1 MAVALFKEVNMSNL
15 KEQDLLDEAELSIEQ
30 LLEKITD
37 SPFNHMMWVGKNFS
51 FKDLRDTLIE
61 IKKGLH

>member
-1 MAVALFKEVNMSNL
+1 VI

-30 LLEKITD
+30 LLEKISK
-37 SPFNHMMWVGKNFS
+37 SPFNHMVWIGKNFS
-51 FKDLRDTLIE
+51 IKDLRDTLTE